1 MKKGYRYWA
10 PPTQRASGDI
20 IPSRESAVLW
30 LWERPQLLAWE
41 RPLYWL
47 FECNWHL
54 WGIDAAGCV
63 IIVAATIARDKT
75 LQDPFGGLVD
85 YARGCSHDEWTA
97 QELRVRWRDYL
108 TSQQDDAKR
117 VVPPIVKPGYIRA
130 VEQALDE
137 REAARDPLP
146 TFVALMGSR
155 NSDLEYSEAGLKNRL
170 LLENLVGSTKV
181 RLRVISG
188 TLDFKGLLVRS
199 WSPGARTSIHWER
212 PYKSC

>member
-1 MKKGYRYWA
+1 MKNGYRYWA

-20 IPSRESAVLW
+20 IPSRESIVLW
-30 LWERPQLLAWE
+30 LWDRPQLLGWD

-54 WGIDAAGCV
+54 CGIDEAGCV
-63 IIVAATIARDKT
+63 TIVEVTIARGKS

-85 YARGCSHDEWTA
+85 YARDCPHDEWTA
-97 QELRVRWRDYL
+97 QKLRVRWRDYL
-108 TSQQDDAKR
+108 RSPEDDAER
-117 VVPPIVKPGYIRA
+117 VVRPIVRQGYIRA
-130 VEQALDE
+130 VEQAIAE
-137 REAARDPLP
+137 REAARNPLP
-146 TFVALMGSR
+146 SFVALLGSG
-155 NSDLEYSEAGLKNRL
+155 NSDFEYSEAGLKNRL
-170 LLENLVGSTKV
+170 LLENLVGPPKV

-188 TLDFKGLLVRS
+188 TLDFKRLLVRS

>member
-20 IPSRESAVLW
+20 IPSRESVVLW
-30 LWERPQLLAWE
+30 LWERPQLLGWE

-54 WGIDAAGCV
+54 WGIDAAGCL
-63 IIVAATIARDKT
+63 IIVAATIARGKS

-85 YARGCSHDEWTA
+85 YARRCSQDEWTE
-97 QELRVRWRDYL
+97 QQLRVTWRDYL
-108 TSQQDDAKR
+108 DSDAAER
-117 VVPPIVKPGYIRA
+117 IVPPIVKPGYIRA
-130 VEQALDE
+130 VEQALAK
-137 REAARDPLP
+137 REAARNPLP

-155 NSDLEYSEAGLKNRL
+155 NSYLDYSEAGLKNRL
-170 LLENLVGSTKV
+170 LLENLVGPAKV

-188 TLDFKGLLVRS
+188 TLDFKRLLVRS

-212 PYKSC
+212 PYESC